1 MKQTQNEII
10 QVFNFL
16 IMAPMATNDVDNDED
31 VEVEKMQ
38 PLKCMKKRLMLSIID
53 GPPTTN

>member
-16 IMAPMATNDVDNDED
+16 IMAPMATNDVDNDEE
-31 VEVEKMQ
+31 VEVEKRQ
-38 PLKCMKKRLMLSIID
+38 PLRCMNKGLMLSIIN
-53 GPPTTN
+53 GLPITN

>member
-1 MKQTQNEII
+1 MKQAQDEII

-31 VEVEKMQ
+31 VEVEKNATFEM
-38 PLKCMKKRLMLSIID
+38 REERIND
-53 GPPTTN
+53 FNH